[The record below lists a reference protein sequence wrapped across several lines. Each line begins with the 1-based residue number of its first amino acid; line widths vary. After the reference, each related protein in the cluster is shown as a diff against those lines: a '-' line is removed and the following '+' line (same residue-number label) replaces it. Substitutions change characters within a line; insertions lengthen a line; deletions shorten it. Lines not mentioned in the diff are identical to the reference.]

1 MTIKVRLWI
10 LALGVLVGTLV
21 MAGTTFLKSR
31 AVMSEQYDQAGL
43 ASVEASARNI
53 DLLFQGME
61 KVVFNAAGTVQHAWT
76 EGNIRTEDQLEKL
89 MTQITKGNVDMG
101 FQDVFMGIA
110 ASGRFADGTGWK
122 EPADYDARNRAW
134 FKDALAAGPGKVIYT
149 APYVDGITKKLVISI
164 ACAVADPSGGVLGV
178 VGGDINLESLSQFVV
193 AQKVLGHGSGILVDR
208 EGLVLAAP
216 NPEWVMK
223 ENITKTSAALE
234 ESATAAGRAM
244 LGGHP
249 GFSDYALKG
258 VDKRIYFAP
267 TKAGFILGILYPLEV
282 RDGVVRSMTNSQLLI
297 SALVLLVVMGLV
309 VSIILGLSRS
319 IRSLF
324 ETTDQ
329 VAQGDFTVAYEA
341 RGRDELALV
350 SGRLN
355 GMLGSLREALRAIRG
370 EAQETLTR
378 AESLAA
384 LSEESVAS
392 MEEVRGAIEQVAHLS
407 ESNSAALEETNAGV
421 EEVSSGATSAANS
434 ATEGAE
440 VASRVTEVSE
450 SAVKT
455 VKGVIEEVQAVN
467 QRSLETTAKIR
478 ELAESVKGITGFVAT
493 ISQIADQTNLLA
505 LNAAIEAAR
514 AGEAGRGFAVVAE
527 EVRKL
532 AEESNGAARQVGEII
547 GVLQGHAEA
556 SIRVTEQTSSI
567 MAATV
572 ERAQEARSGLETALE
587 EIGRINDVMQN
598 IASVAQEQ
606 AAASAEMATGI
617 DQVTKGTVEVVE
629 SIENIRKSAVETTKA
644 SEGVAQEAQSMATG
658 AQRMHGL
665 LERFKVEGGSD
676 LALSGG
682 R

>member
-1 MTIKVRLWI
+1 MTIKARLWI

-61 KVVFNAAGTVQHAWT
+61 KVVFNAAGTVQHAWM
-76 EGNIRTEDQLEKL
+76 EGNIRTEEQLEKL

-134 FKDALAAGPGKVIYT
+134 FKDALAAGPGKVVYT

-455 VKGVIEEVQAVN
+455 VKGVIEEVQEVN

-514 AGEAGRGFAVVAE
+514 AGETGRGFAVVAD

-532 AEESNGAARQVGEII
+532 AAASTHAAGQVDTLIQELREHAARAQ
-547 GVLQGHAEA
+547 A
-556 SIRVTEQTSSI
+556 SLDSTEP
-567 MAATV
+567 AFR
-572 ERAQEARSGLETALE
+572 EALE
-587 EIGRINDVMQN
+587 LSRRVQGELSGSLEALDRMEDLMGNL
-598 IASVAQEQ
+598 AAAAQQQ
-606 AAASAEMATGI
+606 AAAGEEMARGVDRASKSTE
-617 DQVTKGTVEVVE
+617 TVSQAVE
-629 SIENIRKSAVETTKA
+629 SIRLVSADTARGAEELARQSQTL
-644 SEGVAQEAQSMATG
+644 EEEAGRMA
-658 AQRMHGL
+658 RL
-665 LERFKVEGGSD
+665 LEGFR
-676 LALSGG
+676 LQALPEA
-682 R
+682 